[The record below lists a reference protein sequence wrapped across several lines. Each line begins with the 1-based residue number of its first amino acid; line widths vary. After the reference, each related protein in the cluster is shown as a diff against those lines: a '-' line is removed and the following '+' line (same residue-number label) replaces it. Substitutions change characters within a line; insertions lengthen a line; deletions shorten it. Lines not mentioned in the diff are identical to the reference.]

1 MKLGISHQEII
12 LNINIMNVLNN
23 YNNFYKTPTMQK
35 LFTLIKKRKDGII
48 NYLLL
53 STLLLFTVVYLFL
66 KFNVF

>member
-1 MKLGISHQEII
+1 
-12 LNINIMNVLNN
+12 MNVLNN

-35 LFTLIKKRKDGII
+35 LFTLIKKRKDGMI

-66 KFNVF
+66 KFNVFWQ